1 MVNTKA
7 LFFSLLYNEEL
18 LCVFRYKK
26 KKSAFRVGKKELLD
40 TKKESRKV
48 FKVVVVFFFFRCVLG
63 FAHVFSLSLSLFLG
77 RRQKKDSPSFCK
89 GAVVERDTLDALKST
104 HAQGN
109 TNTNTNRG
117 E

>member
-63 FAHVFSLSLSLFLG
+63 FAHVFSLSLSFLG
-77 RRQKKDSPSFCK
+77 DDDKKK
-89 GAVVERDTLDALKST
+89 TLPLFAKV
-104 HAQGN
+104 Q
-109 TNTNTNRG
+109 
-117 E
+117 